1 MTAHATANAQLLA
14 SKKKSYVVHE
24 ISAHAT
30 IGLDNVAY
38 KLSRSSHGKG
48 FSGGV
53 VANYAYNFN
62 TSVAIVS
69 GMGFISYYSG
79 MKMSAGYSETYTA
92 KDESGEEFLMK
103 YTLTEEYREKQNIVL
118 FYIPV
123 MARYTMD
130 FPFIG
135 NSSIKYFVTGGLKL
149 GIPFVASASISPV
162 AATTAGYYGYEDR
175 WYGGEDLPALPEHGF
190 TAQYLG
196 DRSRSRIKLGIAPL
210 LSLETGVRIP
220 VGYKNDMLAGF
231 YVDYCFANV
240 DRSNKQ
246 HLIEYQSL
254 VPMYFNYNSIMNT
267 GAVKRITLFNVGLKV
282 GIVF

>member
-1 MTAHATANAQLLA
+1 MTTHVTANAQLLE

-24 ISAHAT
+24 ISAYAT
-30 IGLDNVAY
+30 IGLDNIAY
-38 KLSRSSHGKG
+38 KLNRSSHGKG
-48 FSGGV
+48 FSGGAG
-53 VANYAYNFN
+53 ANYAYNFN
-62 TSVAIVS
+62 TSFAIVS

-79 MKMSAGYSETYTA
+79 MKMNAGYSETYAA
-92 KDESGEEFLMK
+92 KDDSNEEFIMK

-123 MARYTMD
+123 MARYTTVL
-130 FPFIG
+130 PFIG
-135 NSSIKYFVTGGLKL
+135 NGTIKYFATGGLKL

-162 AATTAGYYGYEDR
+162 SATTAGYYGYEDR
-175 WYGGEDLPALPEHGF
+175 WYGGEDLPDLPEYGF
-190 TAQYLG
+190 TAKYLG
-196 DRSRSRIKLGIAPL
+196 DKSRSRIKLGVAPL

-220 VGYKNDMLAGF
+220 VSYKNDLFAGF

-240 DRSNKQ
+240 DKSNKQ

-254 VPMYFNYNSIMNT
+254 APMYFNYNSIMNT
-267 GAVKRITLFNVGLKV
+267 GAIKRITLFNTGIKV